1 MAAPGQSWERKWFP
15 PSAPAPIAGVPTVC
29 PGLTL
34 LTCPLCLVSLPLL
47 AATTCWR
54 TGLGTSTEWSATP
67 ACWRPPTPRNV
78 SAPCSPMPAGAGSAL
93 VPSVLCK
100 QPILAGGLQWQDHK
114 SVTSVSLSMP
124 TCKVGALK
132 SEPCLSC
139 HHCRPPLTQR
149 CFAEHCQAL
158 GSVSSHWF
166 SNQGRPREL

>member
-1 MAAPGQSWERKWFP
+1 MAEPGQSWERKWFP

-34 LTCPLCLVSLPLL
+34 LTCLLCLVSLPLP

-54 TGLGTSTEWSATP
+54 TGLGTSTAWSATP

-78 SAPCSPMPAGAGSAL
+78 SVPCSPTPAVLAQRWYLLFCGSS
-93 VPSVLCK
+93 PSWQWVRE
-100 QPILAGGLQWQDHK
+100 GGLQWQDHK
-114 SVTSVSLSMP
+114 SVTSVSLSMT

-139 HHCRPPLTQR
+139 HRCRPP
-149 CFAEHCQAL
+149 
-158 GSVSSHWF
+158 
-166 SNQGRPREL
+166 

>member
-1 MAAPGQSWERKWFP
+1 MPPAHPCLQVLAQRWYLLFCASSPSWQWVRE
-15 PSAPAPIAGVPTVC
+15 
-29 PGLTL
+29 
-34 LTCPLCLVSLPLL
+34 
-47 AATTCWR
+47 
-54 TGLGTSTEWSATP
+54 
-67 ACWRPPTPRNV
+67 
-78 SAPCSPMPAGAGSAL
+78 
-93 VPSVLCK
+93 
-100 QPILAGGLQWQDHK
+100 GGLQWQDHK